1 MTTNNPVK
9 ATDSNIISLKNLEWC
24 ISNGYYF
31 DPLTDQ
37 VYSSIA
43 QKHSVND
50 LFPLTAE
57 ISNNGSK
64 AFKLRGVRFSVE
76 QIHDGLSNN
85 VDPKLRA
92 AYKKI
97 MASKSNPVHTEPE
110 TNSEKWVKVTDWRT
124 LKVGDIIKT
133 DDPDFRQFKSCTVS
147 YLEPFEYT
155 GSFSTRVNERGERA
169 TQWVSFKFPLYKLET
184 SHSPSPKPQPSKGWV
199 IMHQNEYGLTPIDW
213 QGQTSFAKIYQSESE
228 ADAKL
233 KDLCNADMGSI
244 FVKLEIKNFAIT
256 KTNPE
261 FQLT

>member
-1 MTTNNPVK
+1 MATKFVK
-9 ATDSNIISLKNLEWC
+9 ATDPNIISLRNLEYYT
-24 ISNGYYF
+24 NGYYF

-43 QKHSVND
+43 PKHSVND

-64 AFKLRGVRFSVE
+64 SFKLRGIRFSVE
-76 QIHDGLSNN
+76 QIHDDLSNN
-85 VDPKLRA
+85 VDTKLRTV
-92 AYKKI
+92 YNKI
-97 MASKSNPVHTEPE
+97 MASKATLSEPV

-133 DDPDFRQFKSCTVS
+133 DDPDFNRSQSYTISYVEPPQFSGKCAIKV
-147 YLEPFEYT
+147 
-155 GSFSTRVNERGERA
+155 V
-169 TQWVSFKFPLYKLET
+169 V
-184 SHSPSPKPQPSKGWV
+184 PQPQTQVEWVDIRNQLYQVESSKSSKGWV
-199 IMHQNEYGLTPIDW
+199 IMRMTS
-213 QGQTSFAKIYQSESE
+213 QGTLYQYDISDGVKIHHSESE

-233 KDLCNADMGSI
+233 KQLCDESPNTT

>member
-9 ATDSNIISLKNLEWC
+9 ATDSNIISLNNLAWC
-24 ISNGYYF
+24 GTHGYYF

-43 QKHSVND
+43 PKHSVDN

-57 ISNNGSK
+57 VSTNGSK
-64 AFKLRGVRFSVE
+64 SFKLRGIRFSVSE
-76 QIHDGLSNN
+76 IHYDLANN
-85 VDPKLRA
+85 ANTKLRGK
-92 AYKKI
+92 YNTI
-97 MASKSNPVHTEPE
+97 MASKGNPTEPV
-110 TNSEKWVKVTDWRT
+110 TNFEKWVKVTDWRT

-133 DDPDFRQFKSCTVS
+133 DDPYFVESSRFVVVELERPS
-147 YLEPFEYT
+147 YEGFHGVRGGTSAE
-155 GSFSTRVNERGERA
+155 STIGC
-169 TQWVSFKFPLYKLET
+169 WVDDRFPLYKLET
-184 SHSPSPKPQPSKGWV
+184 QPVSSPKSLPSKGWI
-199 IMHQNEYGLTPIDW
+199 IMRM
-213 QGQTSFAKIYQSESE
+213 TSEGTVYQYDISDGVKIHQSESE

-233 KDLCNADMGSI
+233 KQLCDESPNTT

>member
-1 MTTNNPVK
+1 MTTKQIVK
-9 ATDSNIISLKNLEWC
+9 ATDSNVISLHNLDYW
-24 ISNGYYF
+24 INGYYF

-43 QKHSVND
+43 PKHSVNN

-76 QIHDGLSNN
+76 QIHDHFSNHT
-85 VDPKLRA
+85 DTKLRE

-97 MASKSNPVHTEPE
+97 MASKGTPPV

-133 DDPDFRQFKSCTVS
+133 DDPYFTKSTSFVVVELEQPS
-147 YLEPFEYT
+147 YEGFHCVRAGMSAE
-155 GSFSTRVNERGERA
+155 STIGCWVNDR
-169 TQWVSFKFPLYKLET
+169 FPLYKLET
-184 SHSPSPKPQPSKGWV
+184 QQVSEPKPLPSKGWV

-213 QGQTSFAKIYQSESE
+213 QGQASFAKIYQSESE